1 MMSKFSSNLTMY
13 RKKANFTRQEIA
25 DKIGLS
31 VTTYANYENGDR
43 EPRLDTL
50 VQIAT
55 ILCISIDEL
64 LGFKLNELDYVIMQL
79 KHAGFTVKPLQNDM
93 LEISFNYLDSSNF
106 FNSEN
111 DFDDILQSEKTRTF
125 QLSNQKAI
133 QLFKIAYKAYKQ
145 DQKQDIMLKMHLEM
159 VFNGLGYE
167 KKQVYNRI
175 NKDGSIQ
182 TIGEI

>member
-1 MMSKFSSNLTMY
+1 MCLHK
-13 RKKANFTRQEIA
+13 
-25 DKIGLS
+25 
-31 VTTYANYENGDR
+31 
-43 EPRLDTL
+43 
-50 VQIAT
+50 
-55 ILCISIDEL
+55 
-64 LGFKLNELDYVIMQL
+64 
-79 KHAGFTVKPLQNDM
+79 
-93 LEISFNYLDSSNF
+93 
-106 FNSEN
+106 

-145 DQKQDIMLKMHLEM
+145 DQTQDIMLKMHLEM